1 MTNYKISIAIDELAE
16 RYIPKGRHKTLH
28 VDSREAWKEVM
39 FLLIE
44 REAIPLKA
52 SFFARCAVSWEALL
66 IQRLSNL
73 N

>member
-16 RYIPKGRHKTLH
+16 KYIPRGKHKILH
-28 VDSREAWKEVM
+28 VDSREAWKEIM

-44 REAIPLKA
+44 RDAIPLKP
-52 SFFARCAVSWEALL
+52 SYFARCAISWEALL
-66 IQRLSNL
+66 IQRLSSL